1 MSTGLTNIKTLV
13 VKIGTTLL
21 SGEKPFDGQL
31 LKGIVSDLAK
41 LKNER
46 KMNILIVSS
55 GAVGCGMN
63 ALDMQQRPKSLPVK
77 QATAAVGQAILMQH
91 YDTLFHKHGDG
102 IRPAQVLLTAA
113 DLDHRQTYLNVRN
126 TIQALFEMRT
136 VIPVVNEND
145 STAVDEL
152 TGSGKFGDNDTLAAK
167 MAAKIDADLLI
178 ILSDIDGLYDKNPS
192 THSDAK
198 LIEHVDAITA
208 EVEALAGGTN
218 VQTSVGGM
226 KTKLVAARI
235 ACAAGV
241 PVVIANG
248 RRANIIPDVLNG
260 TAPCTLFKASG
271 GSLCHRKR
279 WIAFGR
285 RCAGTLFVD
294 DGAKTALI
302 RGGKS
307 LLPAGVTRVEGAF
320 GAGAAVKITGPRGIE
335 IARGLVNY
343 SSDDIERIKGLKS
356 RQIREVLGHQEFD
369 EVIHRN
375 NLVVL

>member
-1 MSTGLTNIKTLV
+1 MSTGLTDIKTLV

-21 SGEKPFDGQL
+21 SGETPFDGQL
-31 LKGIVSDLAK
+31 LKGIVKDISR
-41 LKNER
+41 LKHER
-46 KMNILIVSS
+46 GMNVLIVSS

-63 ALDMQQRPKSLPVK
+63 ALGMEQRPKALPVK
-77 QATAAVGQAILMQH
+77 QATAAVGQAILMHH
-91 YDTLFHKHGDG
+91 YDTLFAKYGDG
-102 IRPAQVLLTAA
+102 LRPAQVLLTAA
-113 DLDHRQTYLNVRN
+113 DLDNRQTYLNVRN
-126 TIQALFEMRT
+126 TLQALFEMRSVVP
-136 VIPVVNEND
+136 VINEND
-145 STAVDEL
+145 STATAEL
-152 TGSGKFGDNDTLAAK
+152 GKFGDNDTLAAK

-178 ILSDIDGLYDKNPS
+178 ILSDIDGLFDKNPS

-198 LIEHVDAITA
+198 LIPQVGTITPDI
-208 EVEALAGGTN
+208 EALAGGTH

-226 KTKLVAARI
+226 QTKLTAAKI

-248 RRANIIPDVLNG
+248 RRPNVIPSVLSG
-260 TAPCTLFKASG
+260 TVPYTLFDASR

-285 RCAGTLFVD
+285 RTAGTLFVD
-294 DGAKTALI
+294 EGAKTALV

-307 LLPAGVTRVEGAF
+307 LLAAGVTRVEGAF
-320 GAGAAVKITGPRGIE
+320 GEGAAVKIAGPRGIE

-356 RQIREVLGHQEFD
+356 REIREALGHQDFD